1 MSTHCNLMVA
11 NILVPNQC
19 SELGTPPIGDH
30 EPVGMDPDQVAPIKY
45 SKLIQEQKYCRIVWH
60 HDPANSNSY
69 MLMI

>member
-30 EPVGMDPDQVAPIKY
+30 EPVGMDPDQVAPIK
-45 SKLIQEQKYCRIVWH
+45 
-60 HDPANSNSY
+60 
-69 MLMI
+69 